1 MNVVYFYA
9 AKGQSI
15 YIAPVT
21 IIMPEQLIKCR
32 IDKWLWAVRLY
43 KTRNIA
49 AEALKSGKVKIN
61 GVNVKPSLEVTAGVI
76 ITIPKGVVRYQF
88 KVLGIIEKRVSAVLA
103 RNYCEDVTPE
113 EEKMKLTTLEFM
125 PTALRDRGTG
135 RPTKKE
141 RRDLD
146 EWMND

>member
-1 MNVVYFYA
+1 
-9 AKGQSI
+9 
-15 YIAPVT
+15 
-21 IIMPEQLIKCR
+21 MPEQVTKCR

-49 AEALKSGKVKIN
+49 AEAVKSGKVKIN
-61 GVNVKPSLEVTAGVI
+61 GDSVKPAFEVYPGLI

-88 KVLGIIEKRVSAVLA
+88 KVLGVIEKRVSAPISKT
-103 RNYCEDVTPE
+103 YCEDVTPE
-113 EEKMKLTTLEFM
+113 EEKMKLTHLEFM
-125 PTALRDRGTG
+125 PTAFRNKGTG

-146 EWMND
+146 EWMMDE